1 MKRVAVSTLVLAIL
15 ACCSQ
20 TSWAQYNEIPI
31 TATDIDPDS
40 RDTQTRIRFGQAQA
54 AVREYLSGKTMDE
67 QGRALIR
74 KFFRDAYLKSWTRKE
89 NWTQAG
95 AKRQEFLR
103 AYYGPLYSEPTSR
116 AMVNE
121 IMVEFMRE
129 YIKPNYH
136 PVLRYNAILLIG
148 DLRSREMDNIN
159 QTPEVP
165 YAPATAILLSA
176 LEDPKQSDA
185 VKIGAWVG
193 LMEQCQLYGVN
204 LGAMNGGEKSKVMNL
219 VIKTLNEKEAP
230 KDRGADAHT
239 WMRKR
244 AIDVARSIGNAGSDG
259 ALAKALN
266 TIILDESL
274 PIGMRCNAIAAKGH
288 LNFDAQ
294 TAAKLDIAKETAEIG
309 KVALEAA
316 SADVAWYD
324 NAMTEYYKAMMGPGG
339 GGMMGSE
346 YGGGMMQPMSR
357 PTARPPSRS
366 PRGRGRG
373 RGMEGSGEFDE
384 FGGPGAESME
394 PEIIRDPLVVRME
407 TLFRRRVKTHLD
419 DCKQGLVGSTTQISG
434 DGSSIR
440 EGLIRY
446 AKNAEDREA
455 IATLAKSML
464 SMLATVDDDEL
475 WEDDLLKNAKK
486 RLDTLTKDAQKLAAK
501 AAVDIAT
508 PEEAGTAAPAADLP
522 GGVMAPDVPG
532 GAGPAGPPAD
542 VPGGAPADVPGGAPA
557 DVPGGAAPADVPG
570 AAPAD
575 VPGGAAPADVPGG
588 APAADVPG
596 AAAPMADVPG
606 APAADV
612 PN

>member
-1 MKRVAVSTLVLAIL
+1 MKRVAVSTLVLAIM
-15 ACCSQ
+15 ACCAQ
-20 TSWAQYNEIPI
+20 TSWAQYNEIPV

-103 AYYGPLYSEPTSR
+103 AYYGPLYSEQNSR

-176 LEDPKQSDA
+176 LEDPNQSDA

-204 LGAMNGGEKSKVMNL
+204 LGAMAGAEKTKVMDL
-219 VIKTLNEKEAP
+219 VVKTLSEKAP
-230 KDRGADAHT
+230 PEGRGADAHT

-244 AIDVARSIGNAGSDG
+244 AIDVARSIGNAGRDG
-259 ALAKALN
+259 ALATALN

-274 PIGMRCNAIAAKGH
+274 PIEMRCNAIAAKGS

-294 TAAKLDIAKETAEIG
+294 TAAKLDVAKESAEIG
-309 KVALEAA
+309 KVALEAV

-324 NAMTEYYKAMMGPGG
+324 NATTEYYKALMGPGG

-346 YGGGMMQPMSR
+346 YGAGAPMMQPMSR
-357 PTARPPSRS
+357 PSPRPSARPSRTS
-366 PRGRGRG
+366 RGRG
-373 RGMEGSGEFDE
+373 GSGPPSEY
-384 FGGPGAESME
+384 GGEYGAEYGEEMAA
-394 PEIIRDPLVVRME
+394 PEVVRDPLVVRME

-419 DCKQGLVGSTTQISG
+419 DCKQGLVGSVTQISG

-455 IATLAKSML
+455 IVTLAKSML
-464 SMLATVDDDEL
+464 SMLATVDNDEL
-475 WEDDLLKNAKK
+475 WEDDLLKNSKT
-486 RLDTLTKDAQKLAAK
+486 RLESLTVAAQKLAAK
-501 AAVDIAT
+501 AAVDISG
-508 PEEAGTAAPAADLP
+508 PEDEASAKPAD
-522 GGVMAPDVPG
+522 DVPG
-532 GAGPAGPPAD
+532 GAPADIPGAAPAD
-542 VPGGAPADVPGGAPA
+542 VPDAAPADVPGGAPA
-557 DVPGGAAPADVPG
+557 DVPGAAPADVPG

-575 VPGGAAPADVPGG
+575 VPGAAPADVPG
-588 APAADVPG
+588 A

>member
-1 MKRVAVSTLVLAIL
+1 MKRVAVSTLVLAIM
-15 ACCSQ
+15 ACCAQ
-20 TSWAQYNEIPI
+20 TSWAQYNEIPV

-136 PVLRYNAILLIG
+136 PVLRYNAILLLG
-148 DLRSREMDNIN
+148 DLRAREMDNIN

-176 LEDPKQSDA
+176 LEDPNQSDA
-185 VKIGAWVG
+185 VKVGAWIG

-204 LGAMNGGEKSKVMNL
+204 LGAMAGAEKTKVMDL
-219 VIKTLNEKEAP
+219 VVKTLTEKAP
-230 KDRGADAHT
+230 PEGRGADAHT

-244 AIDVARSIGNAGSDG
+244 AIDIARSIGNAGRDG
-259 ALAKALN
+259 ALANALN
-266 TIILDESL
+266 IIILDESL
-274 PIGMRCNAIAAKGH
+274 PIEMRCNAIAAKGY
-288 LNFDAQ
+288 LTFDAQ
-294 TAAKLDIAKETAEIG
+294 TAAKLDVAKDSAQIG
-309 KVALEAA
+309 KVALEAVA
-316 SADVAWYD
+316 ADVEWYD
-324 NAMTEYYKAMMGPGG
+324 NAMTEYYKALMGPGG
-339 GGMMGSE
+339 SGMMGSE
-346 YGGGMMQPMSR
+346 FGPGAPMMQPMGR
-357 PTARPPSRS
+357 PTSRPPSGRS
-366 PRGRGRG
+366 TRPTRTSRGRGAP
-373 RGMEGSGEFDE
+373 
-384 FGGPGAESME
+384 GGPGEFGEFGEFGDEMAE

-419 DCKQGLVGSTTQISG
+419 DCKQGLIGSTTQVPG

-446 AKNAEDREA
+446 AKNAEDRQL
-455 IATLAKSML
+455 IVNLSKSML

-475 WEDDLLKNAKK
+475 WEDDLLKNSKT
-486 RLDTLTKDAQKLAAK
+486 RLESLTVSAQKLAAK
-501 AAVDIAT
+501 AAVDIA
-508 PEEAGTAAPAADLP
+508 
-522 GGVMAPDVPG
+522 APD
-532 GAGPAGPPAD
+532 AE
-542 VPGGAPADVPGGAPA
+542 
-557 DVPGGAAPADVPG
+557 G

-588 APAADVPG
+588 AAPADIPGGAPADIPGAAPADIPGAGAPADVPGAAPADVPGAAPADVPG
-596 AAAPMADVPG
+596 AAAAPMDDVPG
-606 APAADV
+606 APPTDV